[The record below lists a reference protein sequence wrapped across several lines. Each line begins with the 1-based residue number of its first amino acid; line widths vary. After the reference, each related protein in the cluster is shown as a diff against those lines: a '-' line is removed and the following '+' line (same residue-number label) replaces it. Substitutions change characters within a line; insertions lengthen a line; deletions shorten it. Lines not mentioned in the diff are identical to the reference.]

1 VLDGQPV
8 WLRAVESIL
17 RDEGVVPV
25 ATSAPGEALELL
37 EREQVDVLIVGGD
50 TFDWAAFLRRAREVA
65 PAAKAILV
73 SVDEDPRAVHRAL
86 DLGADAYVVRR
97 AQASDLVFAVRQVLS
112 PEVYHVRPT
121 VDVRPEASEPQPN
134 LPKLTA
140 RERQILALVA
150 EGRSNAQIA
159 QALDIREPTVKGH
172 LWRLYRKIGVPNR
185 TAAARWIAQSTRNAS
200 D

>member
-1 VLDGQPV
+1 MLDGQPV

-25 ATSAPGEALELL
+25 ATNAPDEALSLL
-37 EREQVDVLIVGGD
+37 EREQVDVVIVGGD
-50 TFDWAAFLRRAREVA
+50 TLDWAAFLSRARELA
-65 PAAKAILV
+65 PAVKAILV
-73 SVDEDPRAVHRAL
+73 SVDENPRTVHRAL

-97 AQASDLVFAVRQVLS
+97 AEASDLVFAVRQVLS

-121 VDVRPEASEPQPN
+121 LDARAESSPSPSS
-134 LPKLTA
+134 LPRLTA

-159 QALDIREPTVKGH
+159 EALNIREPTVKGH
-172 LWRLYRKIGVPNR
+172 LWRLYRKLGVPNR
-185 TAAARWIAQSTRNAS
+185 TAAAHWIARSGRS